1 MYFFLR
7 RNPDSMSFFSLR
19 SHVLW
24 LEKSARFFKCRERA
38 TRQRATS
45 WKTWK
50 SRSVKRKFSNTI
62 TSIGQE
68 KVCSVLYEKRNVVQ
82 NQSRHRGI
90 TSEIAFYFI
99 EFLFPL
105 WQKVHFA
112 SLVLSYSFFF
122 SFLIISSYLYLL
134 IYLFFNLYIYT
145 FYIYYLVYVCSVACW
160 CDSNWLINKLV
171 MMFVWGLGLESRDLT
186 QMHGGWHIKK
196 QATRGFQSITS
207 HTENICDAGCG

>member
-82 NQSRHRGI
+82 NQSRHRGDNFWN
-90 TSEIAFYFI
+90 SVLLHRN
-99 EFLFPL
+99 LFFP
-105 WQKVHFA
+105 FGN
-112 SLVLSYSFFF
+112 SLAKGSFCFFDFVPIPSFFF
-122 SFLIISSYLYLL
+122 SYYLSSYLYLL
-134 IYLFFNLYIYT
+134 IYFLIYI
-145 FYIYYLVYVCSVACW
+145 FIL
-160 CDSNWLINKLV
+160 
-171 MMFVWGLGLESRDLT
+171 
-186 QMHGGWHIKK
+186 
-196 QATRGFQSITS
+196 SIFIT
-207 HTENICDAGCG
+207 